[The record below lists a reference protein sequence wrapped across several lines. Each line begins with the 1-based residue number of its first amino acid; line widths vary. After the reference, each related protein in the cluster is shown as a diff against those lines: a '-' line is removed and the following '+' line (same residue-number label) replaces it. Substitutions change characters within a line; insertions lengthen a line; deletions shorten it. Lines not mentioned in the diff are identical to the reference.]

1 MKTQQLYGP
10 VIMGTFEKLV
20 PGLFHR
26 NKRKLE
32 PKGTKFFVYGSNI
45 VVETKAKLLKG

>member
-1 MKTQQLYGP
+1 MKTATALQARCYGHS
-10 VIMGTFEKLV
+10 
-20 PGLFHR
+20 GLFHR